1 MLNCHQIIVLCVCG
15 MCKRA
20 LSLNC
25 SVYRLS
31 TVHLFVVVVSAAAA
45 ASADVVCLFIYFFV
59 CLFVFLSSST
69 SMNAIILTFSF
80 FVLFCLKKCE
90 GTSCGSYF

>member
-1 MLNCHQIIVLCVCG
+1 MENAELPSNNCVLCVCG

-31 TVHLFVVVVSAAAA
+31 MVHLFVVVVSVAAA

-59 CLFVFLSSST
+59 C
-69 SMNAIILTFSF
+69 FSF
-80 FVLFCLKKCE
+80 FFNVNECDYFDFFFLCFVLSKM
-90 GTSCGSYF
+90 